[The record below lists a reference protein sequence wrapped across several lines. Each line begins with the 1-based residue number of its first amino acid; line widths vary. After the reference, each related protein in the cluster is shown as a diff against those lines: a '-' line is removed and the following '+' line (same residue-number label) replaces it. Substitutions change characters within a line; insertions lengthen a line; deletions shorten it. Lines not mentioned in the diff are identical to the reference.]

1 MKKEIVAV
9 VPVKGNSERIKHKN
23 TCSFHN
29 TNLFELKLN
38 QLKLVNGFTKVIV
51 SSEDEDILTIANNSG
66 FEIHNRDPKYST
78 SNIPMSDVYSYIAS
92 EISGEHIAWVNV
104 TNPLVGSKIYE
115 KAINEY
121 NVMPVENDCLLSV
134 FKVQDYL
141 YYNNRPVNFKPFP
154 WPRSQDLNGL
164 CAISF
169 AVSIL
174 KRKDLADWGSLVGYN
189 PYFFYLDKTA
199 STDIDFQ
206 EDFDFCEMIY
216 KKQNP

>member
-9 VPVKGNSERIKHKN
+9 VPVKGNSERIKYKN

-38 QLKLVNGFTKVIV
+38 QLKLVNGFSKVIV

-66 FEIHNRDPKYST
+66 FEIHDRDPKYST

-92 EISGEHIAWVNV
+92 EISGENIAWINV
-104 TNPLVGSKIYE
+104 TNPLVGPDIYE
-115 KAINEY
+115 KALNEY
-121 NVMPVENDCLLSV
+121 CDMPVENDCLLSV

-141 YYNNRPVNFKPFP
+141 YYNKQPVYFKPFP
-154 WPRSQDLNGL
+154 WPRSQDLKGL

-169 AVSIL
+169 AISIL
-174 KRKDLADWGSLVGYN
+174 KRKDLEIWGSLVGYN
-189 PYFFYLDKTA
+189 PYLFYLDKTV
-199 STDIDFQ
+199 STDVDFQ